1 MGKGLARI
9 LWSLEKERG
18 NKVKECCGNCKYN
31 SVDRNRTGMNKLVF
45 YCGNEDS
52 TEYGSPTFYDDSC
65 EDFEEK
71 E

>member
-31 SVDRNRTGMNKLVF
+31 KYSPDGKGMRNGKF
-45 YCGNEDS
+45 YCDNEVS
-52 TEYGSPTFYDDSC
+52 FEYGTPTFYDDVC